1 MKIQAKL
8 TIVII
13 AVTMFSTLLMVFFT
27 RNKSTDE
34 INELSQTAMR
44 QMAEG
49 KIETIRALIS
59 KETEFLRMVADY
71 PDIIQLLQSPG
82 GTEGGQNQDLLN
94 NLNAKL
100 QEWVEEAGNLEH
112 IFVGNMNGIGIAD
125 SDIALIGT
133 DFSERSYFKKV
144 VETQQSVI
152 SETLQSKSTGAFV
165 VAFVEPVKVD
175 GQMIG
180 FVAAAVRSD
189 SMVHYLANST
199 VLNAKSSYAYLADE
213 TGTLIFHPDPA
224 RIGTVTQVEKIVEV
238 VSKLAAGE
246 QVVPSHY
253 DYILDGVE
261 KSAYYTT
268 IPETGWTLVLTGDEQ
283 DIVAPVNRMIQF
295 IWIIGAISLV
305 VTIIAAGLIARG
317 ISIPIIR
324 LTGLIEKTADLDLK
338 RLDGYDRLAK
348 GKDEISLM
356 AAATLKTRDVLRETV
371 GGLSEISS
379 KVVNNTVALEQ
390 LSTDVRE
397 NAHDNAATTEQLS
410 AGMQETAAASEEMT
424 AAIQEINSNVSS
436 IADQVR
442 KGAEVSG
449 QITER
454 AQHLRKDAMESS
466 ERTEQMYGEVRH
478 KMEHAIEQSAAI
490 QEIDQL
496 AATILA
502 ITGQTNLL
510 ALNAAIEA
518 ARAGEAGKG
527 FSVVAGEIRKLAEQ
541 SSHTASGIKDIVE
554 NVTSSVSEM
563 KTQSEAM
570 LAFINDSVLNDFRK
584 LGDVSVQ
591 YSQDA
596 VIIDE
601 LMSEFDNSASQ
612 LHSTVSGIST
622 AVNEV
627 AATINEGAAG
637 VQDIAEK
644 NSDIVE
650 KTLIEAAKA
659 EETLK
664 SAREMEQLMS
674 KFTL

>member
-13 AVTMFSTLLMVFFT
+13 AITMFSTLLMGFFI
-27 RNKSTDE
+27 RSKSMDE
-34 INELSQTAMR
+34 ITQLSEASMR

-49 KIETIRALIS
+49 KVETIRALIS
-59 KETEFLRMVADY
+59 KESEFLRTVADS
-71 PDIIQLLQSPG
+71 PDIIQLLQSSG
-82 GTEGGQNQDLLN
+82 GASRNQELLN
-94 NLNAKL
+94 NINAQL
-100 QEWVEEAGNLEH
+100 QEWVDEAGNLEH
-112 IFVGNMNGIGIAD
+112 IFVGDMKGIGVAD
-125 SDIALIGT
+125 SDVALIGT
-133 DFSERSYFKKV
+133 DFSERNYFKQV

-165 VAFVEPVKVD
+165 VAFVEPVKLD

-180 FVAAAVRSD
+180 FVAAAVKSD
-189 SMVHYLANST
+189 SLVTYLANST

-224 RIGTVTQVEKIVEV
+224 RIGTLTKVEKIVEV
-238 VSKLAAGE
+238 VNQLAAGKE
-246 QVVPSHY
+246 VVPSHY
-253 DYILDGVE
+253 DYILDGVA

-268 IPETGWTLVLTGDEQ
+268 IPETGWTLVLTGDED
-283 DIVAPVNRMIQF
+283 DIVAPVKEMILF
-295 IWIIGAISLV
+295 IWIIGAASLA
-305 VTIIAAGLIARG
+305 VTVIAASLIARG
-317 ISIPIIR
+317 ISVPIVK
-324 LTGLIEKTADLDLK
+324 LTSLIDRTAALDLK
-338 RLDGYDRLAK
+338 PLDGYDRLAK

-356 AAATLKTRDVLRETV
+356 AAATLKTREVLRETV

-379 KVVNNTVALEQ
+379 KVVNNTVMLEQ

-397 NAHDNAATTEQLS
+397 NAHDNAATAEQLS

-424 AAIQEINSNVSS
+424 AAIHEINANVSS

-449 QITER
+449 QIMER
-454 AQHLRKDAMESS
+454 ARHLRQDAMESS
-466 ERTEQMYGEVRH
+466 ERTEQMYGEVRQ
-478 KMEHAIEQSAAI
+478 KMEQAIQQSAAI

-541 SSHTASGIKDIVE
+541 SSHTASGIKEIVE
-554 NVTSSVSEM
+554 NVTSSVTEM

-570 LAFINDSVLNDFRK
+570 LAFINDSVLDDYRK

-591 YSQDA
+591 YSEDA
-596 VIIDE
+596 VTIDG
-601 LMSEFDNSASQ
+601 LMSEFDTSASQ

-644 NSDIVE
+644 NADIVE
-650 KTLIEAAKA
+650 KTLTEAAKA

-674 KFTL
+674 KFSI

>member
-1 MKIQAKL
+1 MKIQVKL

-13 AVTMFSTLLMVFFT
+13 AVTMFSTLLMGFFT
-27 RNKSTDE
+27 RNKSVDAITG
-34 INELSQTAMR
+34 LSQTAMS
-44 QMAEG
+44 QIAEG
-49 KIETIRALIS
+49 KIETIRSLLS

-82 GTEGGQNQDLLN
+82 GSQNEALLN

-112 IFVGNMNGIGIAD
+112 IFVGDMQGIGIAD

-133 DFSERSYFKKV
+133 DFSERNYFIQA

-180 FVAAAVRSD
+180 FVAAAVESE
-189 SMVHYLANST
+189 SLITYLEHST
-199 VLNAKSSYAYLADE
+199 VLNASSSYAYLADE
-213 TGTLIFHPDPA
+213 TGTLIYHPDPT
-224 RIGTVTQVEKIVEV
+224 RIGTVTKVEKVVEV
-238 VSKLAAGE
+238 VNKLAAGE
-246 QVVPSHY
+246 EVLPSHY

-268 IPETGWTLVLTGDEQ
+268 IPETGWTLVLTGDKK
-283 DIVAPVNRMIQF
+283 DIVAPIKEMILF

-305 VTIIAAGLIARG
+305 ITILVSGFIARG
-317 ISIPIIR
+317 VSVPIIK
-324 LTGLIEKTADLDLK
+324 LTSLINKTADLDLK

-348 GKDEISLM
+348 GKDEVSMM

-371 GGLSEISS
+371 GGLAEISS
-379 KVVNNTVALEQ
+379 KVVNNTIALEQ

-424 AAIQEINSNVSS
+424 AAIHEINSNVSS
-436 IADQVR
+436 IADQVK
-442 KGAEVSG
+442 KGVEVSS
-449 QITER
+449 QIMVR
-454 AQHLRKDAMESS
+454 AQHLREDAMESS
-466 ERTEQMYGEVRH
+466 ERTEQMYGEVRQ
-478 KMEHAIEQSAAI
+478 KMEQAIQQSAAI

-518 ARAGEAGKG
+518 ARAGEAGRG

-541 SSHTASGIKDIVE
+541 SSDTASGIKDIVE
-554 NVTSSVSEM
+554 NVTSSVIEM

-570 LAFINDSVLNDFRK
+570 LAFINESVLQDYRK

-591 YSQDA
+591 YSEDA
-596 VIIDE
+596 VTIDE
-601 LMSEFDNSASQ
+601 LMSEFDASASQ

-650 KTLIEAAKA
+650 KTLAEADKA
-659 EETLK
+659 EETMQ

-674 KFTL
+674 KFTIK

>member
-13 AVTMFSTLLMVFFT
+13 AVTLFSTLLMGIFT
-27 RNKSTDE
+27 RSKSMDE
-34 INELSQTAMR
+34 ITNLSETAMS

-49 KIETIRALIS
+49 KIETIQALLS
-59 KETEFLRMVADY
+59 KENEFLKMVADY
-71 PDIIQLLQSPG
+71 PDIIQLLQSSGETG
-82 GTEGGQNQDLLN
+82 GVQNQAQLD
-94 NLNAKL
+94 NLNSKL

-112 IFVGNMNGIGIAD
+112 LFVGNMKGIGVAD
-125 SDIALIGT
+125 SDVALIGA
-133 DFSERSYFKKV
+133 DFSERNYFKQAV
-144 VETQQSVI
+144 QTQQPVI

-165 VAFVEPVKVD
+165 VAFVEPVIVD

-180 FVAAAVRSD
+180 FVAAAVKSE
-189 SMVHYLANST
+189 SLVTYLEHST
-199 VLNAKSSYAYLADE
+199 VLNAESSFAYLADE
-213 TGTLIFHPDPA
+213 KGTLIYHPDQA
-224 RIGTVTQVEKIVEV
+224 RIGTVTKVDKVVEV
-238 VSKLAAGE
+238 VNKLAAGE
-246 QVVPSHY
+246 EVVPAHY

-268 IPETGWTLVLTGDEQ
+268 IPETGWTLVMTGDKK
-283 DIVAPVNRMIQF
+283 DIIAPVEEMVSF

-305 VTIIAAGLIARG
+305 VTIIAASFIARG
-317 ISIPIIR
+317 ISVPIIK
-324 LTGLIEKTADLDLK
+324 LTHLISKTADLDLK

-356 AAATLKTRDVLRETV
+356 AAATLKTRTVLRETV
-371 GGLSEISS
+371 GGLTEISG
-379 KVVNNTVALEQ
+379 KVVSNTEALEQ
-390 LSTDVRE
+390 LSTVVRE

-410 AGMQETAAASEEMT
+410 AGMEETAAAAEEMT
-424 AAIQEINSNVSS
+424 AAIHEINSNVGS

-442 KGAEVSG
+442 KGVEVSG

-454 AQHLRKDAMESS
+454 ARHLRKDAMESS
-466 ERTEQMYGEVRH
+466 EKTEQMYGEVRQ
-478 KMEHAIEQSAAI
+478 KMEQAIQQSAAI

-518 ARAGEAGKG
+518 ARAGEAGQG

-563 KTQSEAM
+563 KNQSEAM
-570 LAFINDSVLNDFRK
+570 LAFINDSVLNDYRK
-584 LGDVSVQ
+584 LGDVSMQ

-596 VIIDE
+596 VTIDE
-601 LMSEFDNSASQ
+601 LMTEFDTSASQ
-612 LHSTVSGIST
+612 LNSTVSGISI

-627 AATINEGAAG
+627 AATIHEGAAG

-650 KTLIEAAKA
+650 KTLAEAAKA
-659 EETLK
+659 EETMG

-674 KFTL
+674 KFTI